1 MALINGT
8 QFSTDPGNMAQGT
21 MHDAA
26 VRRFGNDFDLAVA
39 GGGTTNT
46 PVVAKLPSGVVPVSC
61 EVSCTTNASGI
72 NFTLGTVADP
82 DKYATAFAGP
92 AANATVRVAILPA
105 MLKTILEEPETIILT
120 PSGNMPANGTLVASF
135 FASKR

>member
-1 MALINGT
+1 MANLNGD
-8 QFSTDPGNMAQGT
+8 QFSSDPGSMAQGT
-21 MHDAA
+21 IHDAG
-26 VRRFGNDFDLAVA
+26 VRRFGNSFDLAVA

-46 PVVAKLPSGVVPVSC
+46 PIVAKAPSGVVPAGC
-61 EVSCTTNASGI
+61 DVSCTTNASGI
-72 NFTLGTVADP
+72 NFTLGTAADP

-105 MLKTILEEPETIILT
+105 MLKTMLEEPETIILT
-120 PSGNMPANGTLVASF
+120 PSGNMPANGTLVTSF